1 LCEGTQSDDV
11 TEAEA
16 ADTQQLMTCRTCK
29 YGWSSSSTQLYDNKL
44 QSVEIQQQQQ
54 HVEDAAA
61 GGDASNHDVQLH
73 RHRR

>member
-16 ADTQQLMTCRTCK
+16 ADTQQLMTCRK
-29 YGWSSSSTQLYDNKL
+29 YGWSASSNQLYDNKL
-44 QSVEIQQQQQ
+44 QPVELQQQQPQ
-54 HVEDAAA
+54 HVEDAAT
-61 GGDASNHDVQLH
+61 GGDASNHDEQQH